1 MVKYHS
7 DSDWIIKHFR
17 GNRQITARFQELIPD
32 GIGISIMAKAEIYA
46 GVYRFKDWQRRSE
59 ELSVFTR
66 EFPVMPLDEAIGN
79 IYAQER
85 GRLKVS
91 GSLIGDQ
98 DILIGATAIRH
109 QVTLLTDN
117 RRHFGRL
124 QGLAIIPE

>member
-59 ELSVFTR
+59 ETER
-66 EFPVMPLDEAIGN
+66 
-79 IYAQER
+79 IYSR
-85 GRLKVS
+85 VS
-91 GSLIGDQ
+91 GDAARRSYRQYLRTGKKPTEGVRKSDRRP
-98 DILIGATAIRH
+98 RH
-109 QVTLLTDN
+109 TN
-117 RRHFGRL
+117 RGYCYTPPGHSAYR
-124 QGLAIIPE
+124 